1 MNWIERYDF
10 LTQEAQTVTKSFSNN
25 DVATFHAYNPNGL
38 VARIE
43 RNNNLLRIF
52 ADHKA
57 IGAKAVWLISQ
68 TEINRLV
75 ELAGKKKTNGRLLRG
90 ALALATYHV
99 RRQDEA
105 LAALDKATGY
115 SLRMLRP
122 AA

>member
-25 DVATFHAYNPNGL
+25 DVATFHAFNPNGL

-43 RNNNLLRIF
+43 RNNGLLRTF
-52 ADHKA
+52 SDHKS
-57 IGAKAVWLISQ
+57 IRAKAVWLISH
-68 TEINRLV
+68 TEINRIK
-75 ELAGKKKTNGRLLRG
+75 ELASKKKTNGRMLRG
-90 ALALATYHV
+90 ALALANYHV

-105 LAALDKATGY
+105 LAALDKATGHT
-115 SLRMLRP
+115 LRMLRP